1 VPEMERA
8 YREDELV
15 GATIIDSEGYVYGT
29 VEKIN
34 VTEDQI
40 ILLAQED
47 KPDVKTVADIPSL
60 KEGLLKD
67 VKMTL
72 SLKLHRITPEEILAK
87 NIRKEL
93 GIGLDEQLSDEHY
106 IKYAEKL
113 GFLIPHVRAAV
124 ERKEQKGIV
133 SLNEVKTI
141 RISVMGKEEGTK
153 LIKVVLL
160 HEPREAAFRKI
171 PTQEKVPYRSTEAIK
186 DKLVLDADGNAL
198 GYVDSVVLFQG
209 MPGIRVYIS
218 KISGQVSLSLL
229 ARYLEETDQSD
240 AAALI
245 REHLMDPESH
255 RYTVEMEEL
264 EDFMHQKKLTFRL
277 PEKVMATQGTKEFV
291 ADIPWNEIHKVGDVV
306 LLKSKLTGLRPK
318 GYA

>member
-1 VPEMERA
+1 MERA

-47 KPDVKTVADIPSL
+47 KPDVKTVADVTSL

-72 SLKLHRITPEEILAK
+72 GLKLRRIAPEEILAK

-171 PTQEKVPYRSTEAIK
+171 PTQEKVPYRSTETIK